1 MRNWENW
8 VRMTPTAGLALAL
21 LVGACSAPPESQ
33 SRSENRVDQKDPAG
47 PDPAQF
53 EGFQSFHPGEQAKTY
68 HSGFDG
74 TNDYLTPIAFFADKA
89 PKVTFS
95 DPSVAELQGG
105 VLTIN
110 KGIVT
115 DLPDALDG
123 KIQLLLVRSKKA
135 GKTSIRAVAGGLDQT
150 ATLDVSAY
158 TADDV
163 RAGEARYNGGAPSCN
178 SCHERLNVHNP
189 TVLADLSDEAILGV
203 AVDGKSLSQI
213 NPRTGQV
220 ETLRP
225 NGGSHKWQVSDTER
239 TGIVAYL
246 RSRSLTFQLPSNVKK

>member
-1 MRNWENW
+1 MRKWEYM
-8 VRMTPTAGLALAL
+8 VRVAPAVGVALAL
-21 LVGACSAPPESQ
+21 VMGACSAPPETAN
-33 SRSENRVDQKDPAG
+33 RSENGVGDKGSEG
-47 PDPAQF
+47 PDPSQF
-53 EGFQSFHPGEQAKTY
+53 QGFQSFHPGEAAKTY

-74 TNDYLTPIAFFADKA
+74 TNEYVTPIAFFAEKA
-89 PKVTFS
+89 PKVTIA
-95 DPSVAELQGG
+95 DPSIAELQGG

-110 KGIVT
+110 KSIVT

-135 GKTSIRAVAGGLDQT
+135 GKTTIRAVAGGLDQT
-150 ATLDVSAY
+150 ATLKVMAYSAEDVSA
-158 TADDV
+158 
-163 RAGEARYNGGAPSCN
+163 GEKRYNEGAPSCN

-189 TVLADLSDEAILGV
+189 TVLADLSDETILGV

-225 NGGSHKWQVSDTER
+225 NGGSHKWQVSDADR
-239 TGIVAYL
+239 PGIVAFL